1 MSTPI
6 LIIDGRLAYLVTH
19 LRTTG
24 ARQIATGLNE
34 LHRRKGKVSTALL
47 HDENNLSLVPKVL
60 LTSMCIG
67 TGMGA
72 AAIFLR
78 E

>member
-1 MSTPI
+1 
-6 LIIDGRLAYLVTH
+6 VV
-19 LRTTG
+19 
-24 ARQIATGLNE
+24 TGLHE
-34 LHRRKGKVSTALL
+34 LARRDEKVPDERLPRPWQKLMFLSTQ
-47 HDENNLSLVPKVL
+47 VL

-72 AAIFLR
+72 AAIFIR